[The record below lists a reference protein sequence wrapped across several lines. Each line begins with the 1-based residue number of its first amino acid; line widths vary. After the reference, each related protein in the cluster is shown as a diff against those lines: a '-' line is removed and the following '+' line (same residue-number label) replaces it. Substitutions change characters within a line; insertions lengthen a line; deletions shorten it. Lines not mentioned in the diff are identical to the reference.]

1 MLLGQSQLR
10 WLPGLRSLL
19 HYRRA
24 WLRGDVLAGVTVAA
38 YLIPQCMAYGQLAG
52 LPAIVGLW
60 AILIPLFLYTFF
72 GSSPQLSVGPES
84 STAIM
89 TAVAIAPVAAQTDLS
104 YSLLAAVMALLVGI
118 VFLVAYSLR
127 LGFLAD
133 LLSKPILIGYMAGIG
148 LVMISGQ
155 LGKTSGIPITAT
167 KPLEEFQQFFAGLG
181 QCHWP
186 TVGVSIL
193 VLLFLFG
200 VQKKFRTAPGPLLA
214 VLLATLFVALFQ
226 LDQQG
231 VQVIGTIPAGLPRW
245 QWPTLP
251 WQQWPTLTASAI
263 GVALV
268 GYSDNIL
275 TARAF
280 AVRHRYEIDANQELL
295 ALGIANV
302 GNSFFQCFPISGST
316 SRTVIGDA
324 LGSRTQLFS
333 LVSLGTVLLV
343 LWFFRPVLAMFPQ
356 AALGAIVIYAATK
369 LIDLREFYRLRRY
382 RPSEFWLALITAAGV
397 LGTNM
402 LIGVGVAVSLSVID
416 LFARVARPHAAI
428 LGEIPG
434 MAGLHDI
441 EDWPQAQTFP
451 GLVIFRYDAQLCF
464 ANAEDFKRRVLLAI
478 ATAPQPVQW
487 LLLNAEAI
495 INLDVTAAEKL
506 LELLRELQ
514 QRGVTLTIARAKQ
527 ELIAELDRVGLVEQI
542 GGEHFYPTLPTAIA
556 AFQQFRQSQIA
567 DEPPDRKSVV

>member
-1 MLLGQSQLR
+1 MLLGQAQLR

-60 AILIPLFLYTFF
+60 AILLPLLIYTFF

-89 TAVAIAPVAAQTDLS
+89 TAVAIAPIATQTEIS
-104 YSLLAAVMALLVGI
+104 YPLLAAVMALLVGI

-167 KPLEEFQQFFAGLG
+167 KPLEEFQQFFTGLG

-186 TVGVSIL
+186 TVIVSIL
-193 VLLFLFG
+193 VLLFLFA

-214 VLLATLFVALFQ
+214 VLLATLCVAVFQ

-231 VQVIGTIPAGLPRW
+231 VRVIGAIPAGLPQL

-295 ALGIANV
+295 ALGIANL
-302 GNSFFQCFPISGST
+302 GNSFFQGFPISGST

-416 LFARVARPHAAI
+416 LFARVARPHAAV
-428 LGEIPG
+428 LGVIPG
-434 MAGLHDI
+434 LAGLHDI
-441 EDWPQAQTFP
+441 EDWPQAQTYP
-451 GLVIFRYDAQLCF
+451 GLVVFRYDAQLCF
-464 ANAEDFKRRVLLAI
+464 ANAEDFKQRVLRAI
-478 ATAPQPVQW
+478 ATAPQPVSW

-495 INLDVTAAEKL
+495 IDLDVTAAEKL
-506 LELLRELQ
+506 GELIRELRQ
-514 QRGVTLTIARAKQ
+514 QGVTLTIARAKQ
-527 ELIAELDRVGLVEQI
+527 ELIANLDRVGLVEQI

-556 AFQQFRQSQIA
+556 TFQQLGQTTSPTHPEA
-567 DEPPDRKSVV
+567 

>member
-1 MLLGQSQLR
+1 MLLRRSRLR

-19 HYRRA
+19 HYQPA
-24 WLRGDVLAGVTVAA
+24 WLRGDLLAGVTVAA
-38 YLIPQCMAYGQLAG
+38 YLIPQCMAYGELAG
-52 LPAIVGLW
+52 LSPIVGLW
-60 AILIPLFLYTFF
+60 AILLPLFLYTFL

-89 TAVAIAPVAAQTDLS
+89 TAVAIAPIVAQGD
-104 YSLLAAVMALLVGI
+104 AAYPAIAALMALLVGL

-133 LLSKPILIGYMAGIG
+133 LLSKPILIGYMTGIG
-148 LVMISGQ
+148 LVMITGQ
-155 LGKTSGIPITAT
+155 LAKTSGIPITSQT
-167 KPLEEFQQFFAGLG
+167 PLGEIREFVTGLTNL
-181 QCHWP
+181 HWP
-186 TVGVSIL
+186 TVGVSLL
-193 VLLFLFG
+193 VLFFLVVIQRHFP
-200 VQKKFRTAPGPLLA
+200 TAPGPLLA
-214 VLLATLFVALFQ
+214 VLLATLLVASFQ
-226 LDQQG
+226 LDDQG
-231 VQVIGTIPAGLPRW
+231 VKVIGTIPAGLPRW
-245 QWPTLP
+245 QLP
-251 WQQWPTLTASAI
+251 EFRWQDWPTLTASAI

-275 TARAF
+275 TARTF

-295 ALGIANV
+295 ALGVANL
-302 GNSFFQCFPISGST
+302 GNSFFQGFPISGST

-343 LWFFRPVLAMFPQ
+343 LWWFRPVLAQFPQ

-369 LIDLREFYRLRRY
+369 LIDLQEFYRLHRY
-382 RPSEFWLALITAAGV
+382 RRSEFWLAIVTTVGV
-397 LGTNM
+397 LTTNM

-416 LFARVARPHAAI
+416 LFARLARPHAAI

-464 ANAEDFKRRVLLAI
+464 ANAEDFKRRVLIAI
-478 ATAPQPVQW
+478 ATATQPVQW

-495 INLDVTAAEKL
+495 IDLDVTAADKL
-506 LELLRELQ
+506 LELVRELQ

-527 ELIAELDRVGLVEQI
+527 ELIAELDRVGLVERI

-556 AFQQFRQSQIA
+556 AFQQFRRSQIA
-567 DEPPDRKSVV
+567 DEPPLTAG